1 MQFFFNAI
9 YSHQTPSNKDKRN
22 VTLSEIKALNDRL
35 NTARRKVFEE
45 LIDPVD
51 FKLMKADCEQE
62 INELE
67 RKLVATQSNNPKSID
82 AMLDCDYYLPDR
94 CEFQKKNGTNR
105 KNFNLCR
112 FAVRTGLEP
121 ATPCV
126 TGMYSNQLNYRTKIS
141 TFKLHLMK
149 LRFPSFLRAVVVN
162 VVQNYSEQ

>member
-1 MQFFFNAI
+1 MLPRCRCAIFFNAI

-82 AMLDCDYYLPDR
+82 AMLDCDYYLPNR
-94 CEFQKKNGTNR
+94 CEFQKKTAQIG
-105 KNFNLCR
+105 
-112 FAVRTGLEP
+112 
-121 ATPCV
+121 
-126 TGMYSNQLNYRTKIS
+126 KIS
-141 TFKLHLMK
+141 ICAVLRTVKYKSRTF
-149 LRFPSFLRAVVVN
+149 F
-162 VVQNYSEQ
+162 